1 MLAPG
6 GVLAP
11 GSVVADR
18 NSATDPDRANPPC
31 HTETPTMN
39 PIRLVLSTRAPAAPR
54 GAAHGNPAH
63 GNPADDNLASRR
75 SAARRSAARRSAAR
89 RALWVLGPVA
99 VAVPESIVLG
109 LAGAGGDWIGA
120 VWLFGGLWAIAASLV
135 QALWQGL
142 RHGDWSA
149 FAYCDLPGNDDDFD
163 YTTRSGEFVFMQI
176 QAGQEALMRDGDRL
190 LHNHD
195 HGDSRP

>member
-1 MLAPG
+1 MWVVGPMAVAIPVSF
-6 GVLAP
+6 VLAFA
-11 GSVVADR
+11 G
-18 NSATDPDRANPPC
+18 
-31 HTETPTMN
+31 
-39 PIRLVLSTRAPAAPR
+39 
-54 GAAHGNPAH
+54 
-63 GNPADDNLASRR
+63 
-75 SAARRSAARRSAAR
+75 
-89 RALWVLGPVA
+89 
-99 VAVPESIVLG
+99 
-109 LAGAGGDWIGA
+109 AGAGGEGIGA

-163 YTTRSGEFVFMQI
+163 YTTRSGEFVFMQV
-176 QAGQEALMRDGDRL
+176 QAEHEALMRDGDRL

>member
-1 MLAPG
+1 
-6 GVLAP
+6 
-11 GSVVADR
+11 
-18 NSATDPDRANPPC
+18 
-31 HTETPTMN
+31 MN
-39 PIRLVLSTRAPAAPR
+39 PNRLVLSTRAPAAPR
-54 GAAHGNPAH
+54 GAAHGRTSVNGIAVRR
-63 GNPADDNLASRR
+63 LAVRNTAVPSIAVR
-75 SAARRSAARRSAAR
+75 STAAR
-89 RALWVLGPVA
+89 RAMWVVGPMA
-99 VAVPESIVLG
+99 VAIPVSFVL
-109 LAGAGGDWIGA
+109 AFAGGGGEGIGA

-163 YTTRSGEFVFMQI
+163 FVTRSGEFVFMQI
-176 QAGQEALMRDGDRL
+176 QAEHEALMRDGDRL

>member
-1 MLAPG
+1 
-6 GVLAP
+6 
-11 GSVVADR
+11 
-18 NSATDPDRANPPC
+18 
-31 HTETPTMN
+31 MN
-39 PIRLVLSTRAPAAPR
+39 PNRLVLSTRDPAAPR
-54 GAAHGNPAH
+54 GAAHD
-63 GNPADDNLASRR
+63 NPADDNLASRSTASR
-75 SAARRSAARRSAAR
+75 KSAAR

-109 LAGAGGDWIGA
+109 LAGAGGEGIGA

-163 YTTRSGEFVFMQI
+163 FVTRSGEFVFMQI
-176 QAGQEALMRDGDRL
+176 QAEHEALMRDGDRL

>member
-1 MLAPG
+1 
-6 GVLAP
+6 
-11 GSVVADR
+11 
-18 NSATDPDRANPPC
+18 
-31 HTETPTMN
+31 MN
-39 PIRLVLSTRAPAAPR
+39 PIRLVLSTRAPAAR
-54 GAAHGNPAH
+54 HGAAHGSSTH
-63 GNPADDNLASRR
+63 GSSTHGRTSVNGIAVPSIAVR
-75 SAARRSAARRSAAR
+75 STAAR
-89 RALWVLGPVA
+89 RAMWVVGPMA
-99 VAVPESIVLG
+99 VAIPVSFVL
-109 LAGAGGDWIGA
+109 AFAGGGGEGIGA

-176 QAGQEALMRDGDRL
+176 QAEHEALMRDGDRF